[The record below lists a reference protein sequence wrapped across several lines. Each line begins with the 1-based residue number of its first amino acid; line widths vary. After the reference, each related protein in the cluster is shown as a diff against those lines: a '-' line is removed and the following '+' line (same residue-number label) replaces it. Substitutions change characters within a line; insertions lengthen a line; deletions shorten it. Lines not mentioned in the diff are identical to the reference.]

1 MLELRVD
8 KLLKHVSN
16 NEHEVLSLIHND
28 PLLSK
33 REVDGLFIANASK
46 ELHGPTEPHQQ
57 IAKGIVYKINED
69 GEFETVALPLLK
81 IWNAHEMEQDQAVI
95 INDLINN
102 GSRVLFLEKLDGTM
116 ISRFVY
122 NGKVYFSTRGVISGD
137 ELAEDY
143 VQKAIDIATEKYPML
158 MDPKMWSINTLVME
172 LIHPDCR
179 VITNYGDRKD
189 LVLTAVTGC
198 FHDSYSAYWHVCQVA
213 ESIGMP
219 VATSYEAK
227 GENYRDQMQYLL
239 DQIAGTDAEG
249 FMMVIEDSMWNHVQY
264 RVKLKGAD
272 YIRLLRLMNYCTYKH
287 VVEMILADN
296 SLLSEDNF
304 RAMLAQNSG
313 DDLPQYVMDEYMAL
327 HHKYAGFVDG
337 VTKYCEYMK
346 KYFDQIIE
354 GRAVPLNK
362 EDKKW
367 FAFFVQRL
375 ADKCFYFKFADGKTV
390 EQVAQQICN
399 DARHD
404 FDYLEKYGVRIVV
417 DG

>member
-1 MLELRVD
+1 MLELRID
-8 KLLKHVSN
+8 KLLKAVTA
-16 NEHEVLSLIHND
+16 NEHETLSLIHND

-46 ELHGPTEPHQQ
+46 ELHGPTELHQQ
-57 IAKGIVYKINED
+57 IAKGIVYTVNED
-69 GEFETVALPLLK
+69 GEFEIVALPLLK

-122 NGKVYFSTRGVISGD
+122 KGKVYFSTRGVISGD

-158 MDPKMWSINTLVME
+158 MDPAMWSINTLVME

-189 LVLTAVTGC
+189 LVLTSVTSAFADKYC
-198 FHDSYSAYWHVCQVA
+198 AYWYVKNVA
-213 ESIGMP
+213 ERIGMP
-219 VATSYEAK
+219 VAPSYEVK
-227 GENYRDQMQYLL
+227 GDTYKDQMQYLL

-249 FMMVIEDSMWNHVQY
+249 FMMVIEDPMWNSVQY

-287 VVEMILADN
+287 VVEMILADEK
-296 SLLSEDNF
+296 LLQDYNF
-304 RAMLAQNSG
+304 RNMLMQQSG
-313 DDLPQYVMDEYMAL
+313 DDLPQYVIDEYMSL
-327 HHKYAGFVDG
+327 HRQYVHFFNTVHHICYSVFQHTNNLLSGKN
-337 VTKYCEYMK
+337 
-346 KYFDQIIE
+346 I
-354 GRAVPLNK
+354 PLSR
-362 EDKKW
+362 EDKKD
-367 FAFFVQRL
+367 FAMFVKDMPAKSL
-375 ADKCFYFKFADGKTV
+375 MFKYADGKSLYDVTMEV
-390 EQVAQQICN
+390 VGK
-399 DARHD
+399 ARGD
-404 FDYLEKYGVRIVV
+404 LDYLNQFTGVKN
-417 DG
+417 G